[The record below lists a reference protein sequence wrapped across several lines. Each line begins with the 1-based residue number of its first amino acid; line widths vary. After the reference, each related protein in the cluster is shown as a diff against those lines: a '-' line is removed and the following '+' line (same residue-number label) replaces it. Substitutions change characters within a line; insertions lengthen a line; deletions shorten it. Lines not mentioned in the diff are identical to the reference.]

1 MECRYAQIEKECL
14 ALKWVFEKF
23 AYSLEGIPFSLLS
36 HHNPLISQIS
46 SSKIRDNIPPH
57 STSQNLPYAFLFR
70 CCLRSRYQMKT
81 ANALLRLLLDNQP
94 ALITS
99 SDVIKH
105 YVSAVMDVLP
115 LVKVATEKI
124 K

>member
-1 MECRYAQIEKECL
+1 
-14 ALKWVFEKF
+14 
-23 AYSLEGIPFSLLS
+23 
-36 HHNPLISQIS
+36 
-46 SSKIRDNIPPH
+46 
-57 STSQNLPYAFLFR
+57 
-70 CCLRSRYQMKT
+70 MKT